1 MNLPS
6 YFKYLNENTTVKVS
20 AANHFGKAYG
30 EISEDGNTLN
40 ICSDSDG
47 KYNILAI
54 GTRCD
59 SYVLCGWRGVETNM
73 SKCDSERCGQGCFY
87 GYK

>member
-1 MNLPS
+1 MSLPS
-6 YFKYLNENTTVKVS
+6 YFKYLNENTTIKVS

-59 SYVLCGWRGVETNM
+59 SYALSGWHGVETDMNK
-73 SKCDSERCGQGCFY
+73 SDSEMCGQGCFY